1 MLHFSCA
8 QHQQP
13 CLFKGAH
20 RMLWKPSG
28 ASGLAHF
35 SKMPFCRLRTGI
47 GVFFLCVISLYD
59 CTCQWD
65 YILCHLF
72 ILVCKCWY
80 CITCDLLR
88 FFSSVKLC
96 EQRAF
101 WEIYVLLLNT
111 SIFGELGQHKP
122 IALGSISVFQWDS
135 HYFALGGALGEWLFF
150 IKCDLFLSAWLWL
163 FRFLLK
169 SKASFLTD

>member
-1 MLHFSCA
+1 MS
-8 QHQQP
+8 
-13 CLFKGAH
+13 
-20 RMLWKPSG
+20 
-28 ASGLAHF
+28 
-35 SKMPFCRLRTGI
+35 
-47 GVFFLCVISLYD
+47 FLCVISLYD

-72 ILVCKCWY
+72 LLVCKCWY

-88 FFSSVKLC
+88 FLSVKLC

-135 HYFALGGALGEWLFF
+135 HYFALGGHWVSGFSSLNAICSCQHGCGSSDSCWSLKL
-150 IKCDLFLSAWLWL
+150 LFLRI
-163 FRFLLK
+163 RFQSKLYGQN
-169 SKASFLTD
+169 KASCNVS